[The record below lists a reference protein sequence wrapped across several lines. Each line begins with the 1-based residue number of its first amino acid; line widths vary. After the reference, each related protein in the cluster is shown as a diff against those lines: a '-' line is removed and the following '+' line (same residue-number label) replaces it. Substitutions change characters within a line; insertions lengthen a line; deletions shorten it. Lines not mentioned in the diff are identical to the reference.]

1 LHIHGDNVIL
11 PIFISSTHLP
21 ALSLVLLLG
30 IVILMLI
37 LGMIVIY
44 HSTIMVHI
52 QSKRLALEMLVIAQQ
67 THAAL
72 LFAAKKLAIEED
84 LIHVDG

>member
-1 LHIHGDNVIL
+1 VIL
-11 PIFISSTHLP
+11 LILMSSTHLP

-30 IVILMLI
+30 IVILMLV

-44 HSTIMVHI
+44 HSTIMVRI
-52 QSKRLALEMLVIAQQ
+52 LSKQLALEMLLIAQQ
-67 THAAL
+67 THVVL
-72 LFAAKKLAIEED
+72 LFAAKRPAIKED

>member
-1 LHIHGDNVIL
+1 VIL
-11 PIFISSTHLP
+11 LILMSSTHLP

-30 IVILMLI
+30 IVILMLV

-44 HSTIMVHI
+44 HSTIMVRI
-52 QSKRLALEMLVIAQQ
+52 LSKQLALEMLLIAQQ
-67 THAAL
+67 TLVVL
-72 LFAAKKLAIEED
+72 LFAAKRPAIKED